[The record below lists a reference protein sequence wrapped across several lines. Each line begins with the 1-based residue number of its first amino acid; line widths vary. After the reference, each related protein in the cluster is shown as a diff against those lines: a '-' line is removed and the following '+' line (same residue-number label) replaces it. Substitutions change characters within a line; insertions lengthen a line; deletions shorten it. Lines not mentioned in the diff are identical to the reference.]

1 MKESFI
7 IIGANYGI
15 ATFLDVKTKT
25 LLNLAKFESIENI
38 RVTWH
43 SQMLIRIDLDLFD
56 SNSLNNEII
65 HKASYEDECFI
76 CFEQSAITSIFLR
89 FRRSRLDS

>member
-7 IIGANYGI
+7 IIGASYGI

-25 LLNLAKFESIENI
+25 LLNLARFESIENI

-56 SNSLNNEII
+56 SNSLNNEIV
-65 HKASYEDECFI
+65 HKVC
-76 CFEQSAITSIFLR
+76 FLR
-89 FRRSRLDS
+89 LILLKLSETQKLILASVFRLYRSGF